1 MEAFNAALK
10 PLLAT
15 SAAAAGSSAASG
27 VIGLTVTES
36 DAHACAAALNE
47 RWQLGQISLHYK
59 ISLHYIP
66 PFPSSPQLH
75 ARLTKRD
82 PNHTRHLVPQVHQ
95 RLRSPRPFGGA
106 FRCDR
111 R

>member
-47 RWQLGQISLHYK
+47 RWQLGQIELHDMSGKLLGTCSGYA
-59 ISLHYIP
+59 
-66 PFPSSPQLH
+66 Q
-75 ARLTKRD
+75 
-82 PNHTRHLVPQVHQ
+82 
-95 RLRSPRPFGGA
+95 
-106 FRCDR
+106 
-111 R
+111 